1 VFSALLIFKSVEA
14 SSLSRSTSDCVSV
27 LQDVYAKVHEIMTG
41 NLGAAGTTQGLNISP
56 GSQGLLVVCASMR
69 VLGVLEECCRE
80 YANRFTTVLV
90 KLINRVARDHASPG
104 GFVLDSSRQGM
115 GRSRCIFIIDRWVA
129 GRELEPAQ
137 DPFFSPANTAAIST
151 CFKKS
156 VILVGKPS
164 EWHSMHC
171 REVAELGVPEYGTLN
186 WVTLTA
192 LKLTANKVLTNV
204 ERKKLYLQTL
214 VLLITGNAAKHTDLA
229 IVMGILSVVR
239 TWLLHPVV
247 VHVPGKPS
255 EYISLTEKV
264 GALSGCLKFFIATLL
279 QLAFITLNVTP
290 SL

>member
-1 VFSALLIFKSVEA
+1 
-14 SSLSRSTSDCVSV
+14 
-27 LQDVYAKVHEIMTG
+27 
-41 NLGAAGTTQGLNISP
+41 
-56 GSQGLLVVCASMR
+56 
-69 VLGVLEECCRE
+69 
-80 YANRFTTVLV
+80 
-90 KLINRVARDHASPG
+90 
-104 GFVLDSSRQGM
+104 
-115 GRSRCIFIIDRWVA
+115 
-129 GRELEPAQ
+129 
-137 DPFFSPANTAAIST
+137 
-151 CFKKS
+151 
-156 VILVGKPS
+156 
-164 EWHSMHC
+164 MHC

-264 GALSGCLKFFIATLL
+264 GALPGCMNYSLLPSSSWPSSPLKSPQACELDIPRVRYKHRLRGTVCA
-279 QLAFITLNVTP
+279 
-290 SL
+290 